1 MNKQQSGLLYG
12 LFAYIIWGALPIYWG
27 WMREASAFE
36 IISHRAIWS
45 LLVCWIALAYRHQLK
60 DALLILKTPRMF
72 FLLAL
77 TAGLVSGNWAIYIWS
92 VTVDRIVESSL
103 GYYIT
108 PLMNVAFGVIILRE
122 RMRALQWIAVSI
134 AAVGVL
140 TLTYDYGQLP
150 LIALGLACTWGLYSV
165 IKKKLDVD
173 PLIGLSIETIFAS
186 IPTLIFLTH
195 LEVQGNAAFGHG
207 LWISIGLATAGLAT
221 VLPLLAFNN
230 AAVSLPLTTLG
241 LMQYITP
248 TVMFLVGVFVNHEQM
263 SGSRWIGFLTI
274 WLALT
279 FLATDMVRSGRPG
292 NKGVAQAQ

>member
-1 MNKQQSGLLYG
+1 MNKYQGGLFYG

-27 WMREASAFE
+27 WMRAASAWE

-45 LLVCWIALAYRHQLK
+45 LVVCWIALAYRHQIK
-60 DALLILKTPRMF
+60 DAIAILRTPRMF

-77 TAGLVSGNWAIYIWS
+77 TAGLVAGNWSIYIWS

-108 PLMNVAFGVIILRE
+108 PLMNVAFGVLILRE
-122 RMRALQWIAVSI
+122 KMRPLQWIAVGI
-134 AAVGVL
+134 AAVGVGA
-140 TLTYDYGQLP
+140 LTYDYGQLP
-150 LIALGLACTWGLYSV
+150 LIALGLACTWGMYSV

-173 PLIGLSIETIFAS
+173 PLLGLAIETIFAA
-186 IPTLIFLTH
+186 IPTTIFLVG
-195 LEVQGNAAFGHG
+195 LEIKGSAQFGHG
-207 LWISIGLATAGLAT
+207 FWISIGLATAGLAT

-230 AAVSLPLTTLG
+230 AAVRLPLTTLG

-248 TVMFLVGVFVNHEQM
+248 TVMFLVGVFVNHEEM

-274 WLALT
+274 WLALS
-279 FLATDMVRSGRPG
+279 FLATDMVRSGRAG
-292 NKGVAQAQ
+292 NKSIAQA

>member
-1 MNKQQSGLLYG
+1 MNKYQSGLFSG

-27 WMREASAFE
+27 WMRAASAWE
-36 IISHRAIWS
+36 IIAHRAIWS
-45 LLVCWIALAYRHQLK
+45 LVVCWFALAFRDQLK
-60 DALLILKTPRMF
+60 SALAILRTPRMF

-77 TAGLVSGNWAIYIWS
+77 TAGLVAGNWSIYIWS

-108 PLMNVAFGVIILRE
+108 PLMSVAFGVIILRE
-122 RMRALQWIAVSI
+122 RMRVLQWIAVAI
-134 AAVGVL
+134 AAIGVGA
-140 TLTYDYGQLP
+140 LTYDYGQLP
-150 LIALGLACTWGLYSV
+150 LIALGLACTWGMYSV

-173 PLIGLSIETIFAS
+173 PLTGLAIETIFAA
-186 IPTLIFLTH
+186 IPALIFLVN
-195 LEVQGNAAFGHG
+195 LEFEGRAQFGSG

-248 TVMFLVGVFVNHEQM
+248 TVMFLVGVFINHEEM

-274 WLALT
+274 WLALS
-279 FLATDMVRSGRPG
+279 FLATDMVRSGRSG
-292 NKGVAQAQ
+292 DKSVTHS

>member
-1 MNKQQSGLLYG
+1 MNKYQSGLFYG

-27 WMREASAFE
+27 WMRAASAWE
-36 IISHRAIWS
+36 IIAHRAIWS
-45 LLVCWIALAYRHQLK
+45 LVVCWIALAYRHQLTS
-60 DALLILKTPRMF
+60 ALQIMKQPRMF

-77 TAGLVSGNWAIYIWS
+77 TAGLVSGNWSIYIWS

-108 PLMNVAFGVIILRE
+108 PLMSVAFGVIILRE
-122 RMRALQWIAVSI
+122 RMRVLQWIAVAI
-134 AAVGVL
+134 AAIGVAA
-140 TLTYDYGQLP
+140 LTYDYGQLP
-150 LIALGLACTWGLYSV
+150 LIALGLACTWGIYSV

-173 PLIGLSIETIFAS
+173 PLTGLAIETIFAA
-186 IPTLIFLTH
+186 IPALIFLVN
-195 LEVQGNAAFGHG
+195 LEFEGRAQFGSG

-230 AAVSLPLTTLG
+230 AAVRLPLTTLG

-248 TVMFLVGVFVNHEQM
+248 TVMFLVGVFINHEEM

-274 WLALT
+274 WLALS
-279 FLATDMVRSGRPG
+279 FLATDMVRSGRSG
-292 NKGVAQAQ
+292 DKGITQG

>member
-1 MNKQQSGLLYG
+1 MNKYQSGLFYG

-27 WMREASAFE
+27 WMRAASAWE

-45 LLVCWIALAYRHQLK
+45 LLVCWLALSFRHQLK
-60 DALLILKTPRMF
+60 DALTVLRTPRMF

-108 PLMNVAFGVIILRE
+108 PLMNVAFGVFILRE
-122 RMRALQWIAVSI
+122 KMRPLQWTAVAI
-134 AAVGVL
+134 AAIGVGA
-140 TLTYDYGQLP
+140 LTYDYGQLP
-150 LIALGLACTWGLYSV
+150 LIALGLACTWGMYSV
-165 IKKKLDVD
+165 IKKKLAVD
-173 PLIGLSIETIFAS
+173 PLIGLAIETIFAA
-186 IPTLIFLTH
+186 IPTLIFLTK
-195 LEVQGNAAFGHG
+195 LEFDGKAQFGHG

-230 AAVSLPLTTLG
+230 AAVRLPLTTLG

-248 TVMFLVGVFVNHEQM
+248 TVMFLVGVFINHEEM
-263 SGSRWIGFLTI
+263 SGSRWVGFLTI
-274 WLALT
+274 WLALS
-279 FLATDMVRSGRPG
+279 FLATDMVRSGRAG
-292 NKGVAQAQ
+292 DKGIAQV

>member
-1 MNKQQSGLLYG
+1 MNKYQSGLFYG

-27 WMREASAFE
+27 WMRAASAWE

-45 LLVCWIALAYRHQLK
+45 LLVCWLALAFRHQLK
-60 DALLILKTPRMF
+60 DALTVLRTPRMF

-108 PLMNVAFGVIILRE
+108 PLMNVAFGVFILRE
-122 RMRALQWIAVSI
+122 KMRPLQWTAVAI
-134 AAVGVL
+134 AAIGVGAP
-140 TLTYDYGQLP
+140 TYDYGQLP
-150 LIALGLACTWGLYSV
+150 LIALGLACTWGMYSV
-165 IKKKLDVD
+165 IKKKLAVD
-173 PLIGLSIETIFAS
+173 PLIGLAIETIFAA
-186 IPTLIFLTH
+186 IPTLIFLTK
-195 LEVQGNAAFGHG
+195 LEFDGKAQFGHG

-230 AAVSLPLTTLG
+230 AAVRLPLTTLG

-248 TVMFLVGVFVNHEQM
+248 TVMFLVGVFINHEEM
-263 SGSRWIGFLTI
+263 SGSRWVGFLTI
-274 WLALT
+274 WLALS
-279 FLATDMVRSGRPG
+279 FLATDMVRSGRAG
-292 NKGVAQAQ
+292 DKGIAQV

>member
-1 MNKQQSGLLYG
+1 MNKYQSGLFYG

-27 WMREASAFE
+27 WMRAASAWE

-45 LLVCWIALAYRHQLK
+45 LVVCWIALAYRHQLTS
-60 DALLILKTPRMF
+60 ALQILKQPRMF

-77 TAGLVSGNWAIYIWS
+77 TAGLVSGNWSIYIWS

-108 PLMNVAFGVIILRE
+108 PLMSVAFGVIILRE
-122 RMRALQWIAVSI
+122 RMRVLQWIAVAI
-134 AAVGVL
+134 ATIGVAA
-140 TLTYDYGQLP
+140 LTYDYGQLP
-150 LIALGLACTWGLYSV
+150 LIALGLACTWGMYSV

-173 PLIGLSIETIFAS
+173 PLAGLAIETIFAA
-186 IPTLIFLTH
+186 IPALIFLVN
-195 LEVQGNAAFGHG
+195 LEFEGRAQFGSG

-230 AAVSLPLTTLG
+230 AAVRLPLTTLG

-248 TVMFLVGVFVNHEQM
+248 TVMFLVGVFINHEEM

-274 WLALT
+274 WLALS
-279 FLATDMVRSGRPG
+279 FLATDMVRSGRSG
-292 NKGVAQAQ
+292 DKGITQG

>member
-1 MNKQQSGLLYG
+1 MNKYQSGLFYG

-27 WMREASAFE
+27 WMRAASAWE
-36 IISHRAIWS
+36 IIAHRAIWS
-45 LLVCWIALAYRHQLK
+45 LVVCWIALAYRHQLTS
-60 DALLILKTPRMF
+60 ALQILKQPRMF

-77 TAGLVSGNWAIYIWS
+77 TAGLVSGNWSIYIWS

-108 PLMNVAFGVIILRE
+108 PLMSVAFGVIILRE
-122 RMRALQWIAVSI
+122 RMRVLQWIAVAI
-134 AAVGVL
+134 AAIGVGA
-140 TLTYDYGQLP
+140 LTYDYGQLP
-150 LIALGLACTWGLYSV
+150 LIALGLACTWGIYSV

-173 PLIGLSIETIFAS
+173 PLTGLAIETIFAA
-186 IPTLIFLTH
+186 IPALIFLVN
-195 LEVQGNAAFGHG
+195 LEFEGRAQFGSG

-230 AAVSLPLTTLG
+230 AAVRLPLTTLG

-248 TVMFLVGVFVNHEQM
+248 TVMFLVGVFINHEEM

-274 WLALT
+274 WLALS
-279 FLATDMVRSGRPG
+279 FLATDMVRSGRSG
-292 NKGVAQAQ
+292 DKGITQG

>member
-1 MNKQQSGLLYG
+1 VNKYQSGLFYG

-27 WMREASAFE
+27 WMRAASAWE

-45 LLVCWIALAYRHQLK
+45 LVVCWIALAYRHQLK
-60 DALLILKTPRMF
+60 SALQILKKPRMF

-122 RMRALQWIAVSI
+122 RMRVLQWIAVAI
-134 AAVGVL
+134 ATIGVAA
-140 TLTYDYGQLP
+140 LTYDYGQLP
-150 LIALGLACTWGLYSV
+150 LIALGLACTWGIYSV

-173 PLIGLSIETIFAS
+173 PLTGLAIETIFAA
-186 IPTLIFLTH
+186 IPALIFLVN
-195 LEVQGNAAFGHG
+195 LEFEGRAQFGSG

-230 AAVSLPLTTLG
+230 AAVRLPLTTLG

-248 TVMFLVGVFVNHEQM
+248 TVMFLVGVFINHEEM

-274 WLALT
+274 WLALS
-279 FLATDMVRSGRPG
+279 FLATDMVRSGRSG
-292 NKGVAQAQ
+292 DKGITQG

>member
-1 MNKQQSGLLYG
+1 MNKYQSGLFYG

-27 WMREASAFE
+27 WMRAASAWE
-36 IISHRAIWS
+36 IIAHRAIWS
-45 LLVCWIALAYRHQLK
+45 LVVCWIALAYRHQLTS
-60 DALLILKTPRMF
+60 ALQILKKPRMF

-77 TAGLVSGNWAIYIWS
+77 TAGLVSGNWSIYIWS

-108 PLMNVAFGVIILRE
+108 PLMSVAFGVIILRE
-122 RMRALQWIAVSI
+122 RMRVLQWIAVAI
-134 AAVGVL
+134 AAIGVAA
-140 TLTYDYGQLP
+140 LTYDYGQLP
-150 LIALGLACTWGLYSV
+150 LIALGLACTWGIYSV

-173 PLIGLSIETIFAS
+173 PLTGLAIETIFAA
-186 IPTLIFLTH
+186 IPALIFLVN
-195 LEVQGNAAFGHG
+195 LEFEGRAQFGSG

-230 AAVSLPLTTLG
+230 AAVRLPLTTLG

-248 TVMFLVGVFVNHEQM
+248 TVMFLVGVFINHEEM

-274 WLALT
+274 WLALS
-279 FLATDMVRSGRPG
+279 FLATDMVRSGRSG
-292 NKGVAQAQ
+292 DKGITQG

>member
-27 WMREASAFE
+27 WLRQASAFE

-45 LLVCWIALAYRHQLK
+45 LLVCWAALAFRHQLK
-60 DALLILKTPRMF
+60 AALLILCNPRMF
-72 FLLAL
+72 ILLAL

-122 RMRALQWIAVSI
+122 KMRKLQWLSVGI
-134 AAVGVL
+134 AAIGVL
-140 TLTYDYGQLP
+140 ALTYDYGQLP

-165 IKKKLDVD
+165 IKKKLQVD
-173 PLIGLSIETIFAS
+173 PLIGLAIETIFAA
-186 IPTLIFLTH
+186 IPTIFYLTR
-195 LEVQGNAAFGHG
+195 LEIQGAAQFGSG
-207 LWISIGLATAGLAT
+207 LWISLGLATAGFAT

-230 AAVSLPLTTLG
+230 AAVRLPLTTLG

-248 TVMFLVGVFVNHEQM
+248 TVMFLVGVFINHEEM

-274 WLALT
+274 WLALSV
-279 FLATDMVRSGRPG
+279 LATDMVRSGRPG
-292 NKGVAQAQ
+292 DQGITQA

>member
-1 MNKQQSGLLYG
+1 
-12 LFAYIIWGALPIYWG
+12 
-27 WMREASAFE
+27 
-36 IISHRAIWS
+36 
-45 LLVCWIALAYRHQLK
+45 
-60 DALLILKTPRMF
+60 MF

-122 RMRALQWIAVSI
+122 RMRALQWIAVAI
-134 AAVGVL
+134 ATIGVGA
-140 TLTYDYGQLP
+140 LTYDYGQLP
-150 LIALGLACTWGLYSV
+150 MIALGLACTWGLYSV

-173 PLIGLSIETIFAS
+173 PLIGLAIETIFAA
-186 IPTLIFLTH
+186 IPTLVFLTQ
-195 LEVQGNAAFGHG
+195 LEFHGKAQFGHG

-230 AAVSLPLTTLG
+230 ATVRLPLTTLG

-248 TVMFLVGVFVNHEQM
+248 TVMFLVGVFINHEQM
-263 SGSRWIGFLTI
+263 SSSRWIGFLTI

-279 FLATDMVRSGRPG
+279 FLATDMVRNSGRSG
-292 NKGVAQAQ
+292 DKSVTEAH

>member
-1 MNKQQSGLLYG
+1 MNKYQSGLFYG

-27 WMREASAFE
+27 WMRAASAWE
-36 IISHRAIWS
+36 IIAHRAIWS
-45 LLVCWIALAYRHQLK
+45 LVVCWIALAYRHQLTS
-60 DALLILKTPRMF
+60 ALQIMKQPRMF

-77 TAGLVSGNWAIYIWS
+77 TAGLVSGNWSIYIWS

-108 PLMNVAFGVIILRE
+108 PLMSVAFGVIILRE
-122 RMRALQWIAVSI
+122 RMRVLQWIAVAI
-134 AAVGVL
+134 AAIGVAA
-140 TLTYDYGQLP
+140 LTYDYGQLP
-150 LIALGLACTWGLYSV
+150 LIALGLACTWGIYSV

-173 PLIGLSIETIFAS
+173 PLTGLAIETIFAA
-186 IPTLIFLTH
+186 IPALIFLVN
-195 LEVQGNAAFGHG
+195 LEFEGSAQFGSG

-230 AAVSLPLTTLG
+230 AAVRLPLTTLG

-248 TVMFLVGVFVNHEQM
+248 TVMFLVGVFINHEEM

-274 WLALT
+274 WLALS
-279 FLATDMVRSGRPG
+279 FLATDMVRSGRSG
-292 NKGVAQAQ
+292 DKGITQG

>member
-1 MNKQQSGLLYG
+1 MNKYQSGLIYG

-27 WMREASAFE
+27 WMRAASAWE

-45 LLVCWIALAYRHQLK
+45 LLVCWIALAFRHQIK
-60 DALLILKTPRMF
+60 DAIAIVRTPRMF

-77 TAGLVSGNWAIYIWS
+77 TAGLVAGNWSIYIWS

-108 PLMNVAFGVIILRE
+108 PLMNVAFGVFILRE
-122 RMRALQWIAVSI
+122 KMRALQWVAVAI
-134 AAVGVL
+134 AAIGVGA
-140 TLTYDYGQLP
+140 LTYDYGQLP
-150 LIALGLACTWGLYSV
+150 MIALGLACTWGMYSV

-173 PLIGLSIETIFAS
+173 PLLGLAIETIFAA
-186 IPTLIFLTH
+186 IPTVVFLTN
-195 LEVQGNAAFGHG
+195 LEIEGRAQFGHG
-207 LWISIGLATAGLAT
+207 LWISLGLATAGLAT

-230 AAVSLPLTTLG
+230 AAVKLPLTTLG

-248 TVMFLVGVFVNHEQM
+248 TVMFLVGVFVNHEAM

-292 NKGVAQAQ
+292 DKRVAEA

>member
-1 MNKQQSGLLYG
+1 MNKYQSGLFYG

-27 WMREASAFE
+27 WMRAASAWE

-45 LLVCWIALAYRHQLK
+45 LVVCWIALAYRHQLTS
-60 DALLILKTPRMF
+60 ALQILKQPRMF

-108 PLMNVAFGVIILRE
+108 PLMSVAFGVIILRE
-122 RMRALQWIAVSI
+122 RMRVLQWIAVAI
-134 AAVGVL
+134 ATIGVAA
-140 TLTYDYGQLP
+140 LTYDYGQLP
-150 LIALGLACTWGLYSV
+150 LIALGLACTWGMYSV

-173 PLIGLSIETIFAS
+173 PLAGLAIETIFAA
-186 IPTLIFLTH
+186 IPALIFLVN
-195 LEVQGNAAFGHG
+195 LEFEGRAQFGSG

-230 AAVSLPLTTLG
+230 AAVRLPLTTLG

-248 TVMFLVGVFVNHEQM
+248 TVMFLVGVFINHEEM

-274 WLALT
+274 WLALS
-279 FLATDMVRSGRPG
+279 FLATDMVRSGRSG
-292 NKGVAQAQ
+292 DKGITQG